1 MEPLCQKLFLQLSPP
16 TEEDPRAEKQ
26 RILDA
31 LPLFLGQVQMALPVM
46 RKLHPILRDAG
57 WQVTVT
63 LAWTGLCWEVVGL
76 APGNT
81 ADRNYGVCVDLGSTT
96 VCMRLVDLSTGE
108 TICQDSAYNRQIAF
122 GEDILTRVF
131 YSKDNAPALEEI
143 RQATLASFRE
153 VLEGLERKS
162 GYPVASCGAMTVA
175 GNTTMMHFLLGLD
188 AFGVFASPYAPR
200 AMRFDP
206 YPARDL
212 GLPLDGYV
220 YCYPCRA
227 NYLGGDIVSGLV
239 ATNLTQ
245 ESEICVFLDIG
256 TNGELVVG
264 NREFLMAGA
273 GAAGPALEGGVV
285 KTGMRAVEGAVSYVR
300 LEKGRFYLTVL
311 GGGEPRG
318 LCGSGIVDLRGK
330 LIPESGG
337 LEQRDG
343 EWAVCYAPGLYF
355 YQSDIDAFL
364 QTKAAAN
371 TMVEYMLD
379 ALGVPMDQVG
389 KFFVAGAFGT
399 YLDKESAV
407 TIGLYPD
414 LPRDRI
420 VSAGNTSL
428 EGARRLL
435 CNRTIW
441 DGLDRILDTM
451 EYVQFG
457 EVANFIDRM
466 AAAKAI
472 PHTDL
477 SRYPSVRKKLMARGL
492 L

>member
-1 MEPLCQKLFLQLSPP
+1 
-16 TEEDPRAEKQ
+16 
-26 RILDA
+26 
-31 LPLFLGQVQMALPVM
+31 MALPVM

-131 YSKDNAPALEEI
+131 YSKDNAPALK
-143 RQATLASFRE
+143 RSARRPWPPFGE

-200 AMRFDP
+200 AMLLTPTQPGTWGFLWT
-206 YPARDL
+206 AM
-212 GLPLDGYV
+212 

-264 NREFLMAGA
+264 NREFSWQE
-273 GAAGPALEGGVV
+273 PVRQALH
-285 KTGMRAVEGAVSYVR
+285 
-300 LEKGRFYLTVL
+300 
-311 GGGEPRG
+311 
-318 LCGSGIVDLRGK
+318 
-330 LIPESGG
+330 
-337 LEQRDG
+337 
-343 EWAVCYAPGLYF
+343 W
-355 YQSDIDAFL
+355 
-364 QTKAAAN
+364 KAA
-371 TMVEYMLD
+371 
-379 ALGVPMDQVG
+379 
-389 KFFVAGAFGT
+389 
-399 YLDKESAV
+399 
-407 TIGLYPD
+407 
-414 LPRDRI
+414 
-420 VSAGNTSL
+420 
-428 EGARRLL
+428 
-435 CNRTIW
+435 W
-441 DGLDRILDTM
+441 
-451 EYVQFG
+451 
-457 EVANFIDRM
+457 
-466 AAAKAI
+466 
-472 PHTDL
+472 
-477 SRYPSVRKKLMARGL
+477 
-492 L
+492 

>member
-318 LCGSGIVDLRGK
+318 LCGSGIVDLIAQLYLNGMVDLRGK

-343 EWAVCYAPGLYF
+343 EWAVCYAPACIF
-355 YQSDIDAFL
+355 
-364 QTKAAAN
+364 TKATSTPFSKPRRPPTPWWN
-371 TMVEYMLD
+371 ICWT
-379 ALGVPMDQVG
+379 PW
-389 KFFVAGAFGT
+389 AFPWTRWGSSSWPGP
-399 YLDKESAV
+399 SAP
-407 TIGLYPD
+407 TWTRSP
-414 LPRDRI
+414 P
-420 VSAGNTSL
+420 
-428 EGARRLL
+428 
-435 CNRTIW
+435 
-441 DGLDRILDTM
+441 
-451 EYVQFG
+451 
-457 EVANFIDRM
+457 
-466 AAAKAI
+466 
-472 PHTDL
+472 
-477 SRYPSVRKKLMARGL
+477 
-492 L
+492 

>member
-1 MEPLCQKLFLQLSPP
+1 MEPLCQKLFLQLPPP

-285 KTGMRAVEGAVSYVR
+285 KPACGRW
-300 LEKGRFYLTVL
+300 KG
-311 GGGEPRG
+311 
-318 LCGSGIVDLRGK
+318 
-330 LIPESGG
+330 
-337 LEQRDG
+337 Q
-343 EWAVCYAPGLYF
+343 
-355 YQSDIDAFL
+355 
-364 QTKAAAN
+364 
-371 TMVEYMLD
+371 
-379 ALGVPMDQVG
+379 
-389 KFFVAGAFGT
+389 
-399 YLDKESAV
+399 
-407 TIGLYPD
+407 
-414 LPRDRI
+414 
-420 VSAGNTSL
+420 
-428 EGARRLL
+428 
-435 CNRTIW
+435 
-441 DGLDRILDTM
+441 
-451 EYVQFG
+451 
-457 EVANFIDRM
+457 
-466 AAAKAI
+466 
-472 PHTDL
+472 
-477 SRYPSVRKKLMARGL
+477 
-492 L
+492 